1 MPHALFRLREKTLN
15 TPQLMSVQG
24 FDAIAKYLD
33 DRCASDFKL
42 ESDEDGRVGSE
53 RFSFN
58 PDLGVATLSIEGPL
72 SYRPVT
78 MFGMDCGGTSYT
90 QLKED
95 FTYLVDSGAKTIAL
109 TVDSPGGEAH
119 GLFPT
124 AQYMRDLADQNGV
137 KILAFVDGMSA
148 SAGYGLTSIADEII
162 VSPGSEVGSIGVV
175 VRLMND
181 SKALEKEG
189 YERSFVYAGNS
200 KVPYAE
206 DGSFRPDF
214 INDIQSK
221 VDSLYVEF
229 TGFVANQRSLSV
241 DSVKSTEA
249 RTFLPKEAAELGLID
264 HVMTVESFYNYLA
277 DTAQKPQENGML
289 KNKLFSMKTNNEE
302 TLNMSTDTVAL
313 TELQAQLETA
323 ESQLAEFSSV
333 KEAHAS
339 LLAAFAEKETAL
351 VSALAEVATFQAEAA
366 ALKEAAVAS
375 KMNARKEK
383 LAAVK
388 GTAQAELLNTALASL
403 DDEAFQTVLKGFA
416 DDKAKLE
423 QSDLFNEIG
432 DQGTEA
438 EAVVQ
443 SPAKGKTDE
452 LIKQKL
458 GLA

>member
-33 DRCASDFKL
+33 DRCSKDFKL
-42 ESDEDGRVGSE
+42 QSDEDGGFGQVE
-53 RFSFN
+53 RYSFN
-58 PDLGVATLSIEGPL
+58 SDLGVATLSIDGPL
-72 SYRPVT
+72 SYRPIT
-78 MFGMDCGGTSYT
+78 MMGFDCGGTSYT

-95 FTYLVDSGAKTIAL
+95 FTYLVESGAKTIAL
-109 TVDSPGGEAH
+109 MIDSPGGEAH

-124 AQYMRDLADQNGV
+124 AQYMRDLADANGV
-137 KILAFVDGMSA
+137 KILAFADGMSA

-189 YERSFVYAGNS
+189 YERSFVYAGSS

-229 TGFVANQRSLSV
+229 VEFVATQRNLSS

-249 RTFLPKEAAELGLID
+249 RTFLPKEAMALGLID
-264 HVMTVESFYNYLA
+264 AEMTVESFYNYLA

-289 KNKLFSMKTNNEE
+289 KNKLFNMKTNTEE
-302 TLNMSTDTVAL
+302 TPNMTQT
-313 TELQAQLETA
+313 TELQAQLAQYQE
-323 ESQLAEFSSV
+323 QLAEFTSV
-333 KEAHAS
+333 KEAHTT
-339 LLAAFAEKETAL
+339 LLAAFTEKETLLSAAL
-351 VSALAEVATFQAEAA
+351 QEVAQMKEAVASAEAA
-366 ALKEAAVAS
+366 AVAV
-375 KMNARKEK
+375 KMDARKSK
-383 LAAVK
+383 LAAVMSADK
-388 GTAQAELLNTALASL
+388 VDAVSTSLASL
-403 DDEAFQTVLKGFA
+403 DDSAFETVLSGFA
-416 DDKAKLE
+416 AQKQALE
-423 QSDLFNEIG
+423 ASDMFTEIG
-432 DQGTEA
+432 DQGAQVEDQPSSKAKTSTE
-438 EAVVQ
+438 
-443 SPAKGKTDE
+443 D

-458 GLA
+458 GLV

>member
-1 MPHALFRLREKTLN
+1 MAHNLFRLREKTLN
-15 TPQLMSVQG
+15 TPQLMSIQG

-33 DRCASDFKL
+33 ERCTKGFKL
-42 ESDEDGRVGSE
+42 EAGDGFRSE
-53 RFSFN
+53 ANERYSFN
-58 PDLGVATLSIEGPL
+58 ADLGVATLSIDGPL

-78 MFGMDCGGTSYT
+78 LMGMDCGGTSYT

-95 FTYLVDSGAKTIAL
+95 FTYLVESGAKTIAL

-137 KILAFVDGMSA
+137 KILAFTDGMSA

-189 YERSFVYAGNS
+189 YERSFVYAGSS

-229 TGFVANQRSLSV
+229 VEFVATQRNLST

-249 RTFLPKEAAELGLID
+249 RTFLPKEAMALGLID
-264 HVMTVESFYNYLA
+264 AEMTVESFYNYLA

-289 KNKLFSMKTNNEE
+289 KNKLFNMTKNEE
-302 TLNMSTDTVAL
+302 TLEMTQI
-313 TELQAQLETA
+313 TEMQAELAQYKE
-323 ESQLAEFSSV
+323 QLAEFTSV
-333 KEAHAS
+333 KEALVTLQS
-339 LLAAFAEKETAL
+339 QIGEKETLLTQAQEQVAQLVAEKEGMKLDT
-351 VSALAEVATFQAEAA
+351 
-366 ALKEAAVAS
+366 
-375 KMNARKEK
+375 RKSK
-383 LAAVK
+383 LAAVMSADK
-388 GTAQAELLNTALASL
+388 VEAVSASLASL
-403 DDEAFQTVLKGFA
+403 DDTAFNTVLSGFA
-416 DDKAKLE
+416 AQKQALE
-423 QSDLFNEIG
+423 ASDMFNEIG

-438 EAVVQ
+438 VVETTTA
-443 SPAKGKTDE
+443 SKAKAATEDK
-452 LIKQKL
+452 IKQKL
-458 GLA
+458 GLV